1 MDLSLSLFLSF
12 SPSLLL
18 SVALFL
24 SLASSFALGNKLS
37 DRIGEDLLGTGD
49 FYVTGAPA
57 PGILLCRGLEL
68 TCGLRITGGG
78 SWRDILNCRIA
89 TGAHVAMNLR
99 YAIPSVDTPPLIV
112 VVVIVV
118 SVVSVVIVV
127 VTVGNDW
134 RSANFRCR
142 HTAIYPSLGP

>member
-1 MDLSLSLFLSF
+1 M
-12 SPSLLL
+12 
-18 SVALFL
+18 
-24 SLASSFALGNKLS
+24 
-37 DRIGEDLLGTGD
+37 DLLGTGD

-68 TCGLRITGGG
+68 TCGLRVTGGG
-78 SWRDILNCRIA
+78 SWRDILNCRTA

-118 SVVSVVIVV
+118 SVVIAV
-127 VTVGNDW
+127 VTVGTDW

-142 HTAIYPSLGP
+142 HTAIYPSLGRESQPRLSVPFPTAGVSNENENSLDSDGVS